1 MGSADHTSTNMYTP
15 HLSLLVPV
23 LLLLAPP
30 HHVQGYSSGAPVGQ
44 CDSMLPLHKTE
55 PMDPTT
61 SPYTIQVASVKMFNS
76 ETLNVSLI
84 SDTGEYF
91 EGFLLKAVS
100 IDDGKTVGTFNILNT
115 TNATIVDAEYIEDGS
130 SNESN
135 ESEESN
141 ESDESNE
148 SVESSIET
156 GEEDNGSVAVKYL
169 KCSGL
174 KSAVTHS
181 NGSAKTSL
189 YVQWVPPSSYEGSV
203 RLVATVVKEY
213 NTFWVN
219 ITSAT
224 VQVVRQ
230 EI

>member
-1 MGSADHTSTNMYTP
+1 MG
-15 HLSLLVPV
+15 
-23 LLLLAPP
+23 
-30 HHVQGYSSGAPVGQ
+30 SGAPVGQ
-44 CDSMLPLHKTE
+44 GESMLPEHRTE

-61 SPYTIQVASVKMFNS
+61 SPYTIQVAAVKMFNS

-135 ESEESN
+135 ESD
-141 ESDESNE
+141 ESD
-148 SVESSIET
+148 ESSIET
-156 GEEDNGSVAVKYL
+156 GEEGNGSVAVKHL

-174 KSAVTHS
+174 ESAVTHS
-181 NGSAKTSL
+181 NGSTKTSL

-203 RLVATVVKEY
+203 RMVATVVKEY

-219 ITSAT
+219 ITSDT

>member
-23 LLLLAPP
+23 LLLLLPP

-44 CDSMLPLHKTE
+44 CDSMVPEHSKTE

-61 SPYTIQVASVKMFNS
+61 SPYTIQVAAVKMFNS

-148 SVESSIET
+148 SVESVESVESSIET
-156 GEEDNGSVAVKYL
+156 GEEGNGSVAVKHL

-174 KSAVTHS
+174 ESAVTHS

-189 YVQWVPPSSYEGSV
+189 YV
-203 RLVATVVKEY
+203 
-213 NTFWVN
+213 
-219 ITSAT
+219 
-224 VQVVRQ
+224 
-230 EI
+230 

>member
-23 LLLLAPP
+23 LLLLPP

-44 CDSMLPLHKTE
+44 CESMVPEHRTE
-55 PMDPTT
+55 PRDPTT
-61 SPYTIQVASVKMFNS
+61 SPYTIQVAAVKMFNS

-148 SVESSIET
+148 SSIET
-156 GEEDNGSVAVKYL
+156 GEEDNGSDAVKYL

-219 ITSAT
+219 LTSAT

>member
-1 MGSADHTSTNMYTP
+1 MG
-15 HLSLLVPV
+15 
-23 LLLLAPP
+23 
-30 HHVQGYSSGAPVGQ
+30 SGAPVGQ
-44 CDSMLPLHKTE
+44 GESMLPEHRTE

-61 SPYTIQVASVKMFNS
+61 SPYTIQVAAVKMFNS

-100 IDDGKTVGTFNILNT
+100 I
-115 TNATIVDAEYIEDGS
+115 VDAEYIEDGS

-148 SVESSIET
+148 SVESDESSIET

-224 VQVVRQ
+224 VLVVRQ

>member
-23 LLLLAPP
+23 LLLLLPP
-30 HHVQGYSSGAPVGQ
+30 HNVQGYSSGAPVGQ
-44 CDSMLPLHKTE
+44 CESMLPLYNTK

-61 SPYTIQVASVKMFNS
+61 SPYTIEVASVKMFNS

-84 SDTGEYF
+84 SDIGEYF

-100 IDDGKTVGTFNILNT
+100 TDDGKTVGTFNILNT
-115 TNATIVDAEYIEDGS
+115 TNATIVDAENIEDGGS
-130 SNESN
+130 IESH
-135 ESEESN
+135 ECD
-141 ESDESNE
+141 ESDESDESVE

-156 GEEDNGSVAVKYL
+156 GGEGNGTVAVKHL

-189 YVQWVPPSSYEGSV
+189 YVQRVPPSSYEGSV

-219 ITSAT
+219 LTSA
-224 VQVVRQ
+224 
-230 EI
+230 

>member
-1 MGSADHTSTNMYTP
+1 MG
-15 HLSLLVPV
+15 
-23 LLLLAPP
+23 
-30 HHVQGYSSGAPVGQ
+30 SGAPVGQ
-44 CDSMLPLHKTE
+44 GESMLPLHRTD

-115 TNATIVDAEYIEDGS
+115 TNATIVDAEDIEDGGS
-130 SNESN
+130 IESN
-135 ESEESN
+135 ESVESV
-141 ESDESNE
+141 D

-156 GEEDNGSVAVKYL
+156 GEEGNGTVAVKHC

-174 KSAVTHS
+174 K
-181 NGSAKTSL
+181 
-189 YVQWVPPSSYEGSV
+189 
-203 RLVATVVKEY
+203 
-213 NTFWVN
+213 
-219 ITSAT
+219 
-224 VQVVRQ
+224 
-230 EI
+230 

>member
-23 LLLLAPP
+23 LLLLLPP

-44 CDSMLPLHKTE
+44 CESMVPEHKTE
-55 PMDPTT
+55 PRDPTT
-61 SPYTIQVASVKMFNS
+61 SPYSIEVASVKMFNS

-115 TNATIVDAEYIEDGS
+115 TNATIDDAEYIEDGS
-130 SNESN
+130 S
-135 ESEESN
+135 
-141 ESDESNE
+141 DESNE
-148 SVESSIET
+148 SVESDESSIET
-156 GEEDNGSVAVKYL
+156 GEEDNGSDAVKYL

-219 ITSAT
+219 ITSDT
-224 VQVVRQ
+224 VQVVTQ
-230 EI
+230 GI

>member
-1 MGSADHTSTNMYTP
+1 MG
-15 HLSLLVPV
+15 
-23 LLLLAPP
+23 
-30 HHVQGYSSGAPVGQ
+30 SGAPVGQ
-44 CDSMLPLHKTE
+44 CESMLPLHRTD

-115 TNATIVDAEYIEDGS
+115 TNATIVDAENIEDGGS
-130 SNESN
+130 IESH
-135 ESEESN
+135 ECD
-141 ESDESNE
+141 ESDESDESVESVE

-156 GEEDNGSVAVKYL
+156 GGEGNGTVAVKHL

-203 RLVATVVKEY
+203 RMVATVVKEY
-213 NTFWVN
+213 KTFWVN
-219 ITSAT
+219 ITSDT
-224 VQVVRQ
+224 VQVVTQ
-230 EI
+230 GI